1 MDAFASAEGSRMNG
15 RGSDSAESRGARAAM
30 DQSASHKPL
39 AKSVALKLKKLRARL
54 AKKELETKLLDGLS
68 HPA

>member
-1 MDAFASAEGSRMNG
+1 MDALASVAVARMNG
-15 RGSDSAESRGARAAM
+15 RSSDTSESRGARAALE
-30 DQSASHKPL
+30 QSTGQKPL

-54 AKKELETKLLDGLS
+54 AKKELETKLLDGLR